1 MFGFDM
7 INVIKTSELKIKLS
21 QKDKKTDEVMNTYNF
36 LKKCSYIYK
45 NNLMNS
51 YGMYCQKEDKE
62 RNIEAKYML
71 CCLSPKVCFDK
82 IMSEKPYKLLFTSG
96 TLP

>member
-1 MFGFDM
+1 
-7 INVIKTSELKIKLS
+7 
-21 QKDKKTDEVMNTYNF
+21 
-36 LKKCSYIYK
+36 
-45 NNLMNS
+45 MNS

-96 TLP
+96 TLPKVEVMELITGLKF